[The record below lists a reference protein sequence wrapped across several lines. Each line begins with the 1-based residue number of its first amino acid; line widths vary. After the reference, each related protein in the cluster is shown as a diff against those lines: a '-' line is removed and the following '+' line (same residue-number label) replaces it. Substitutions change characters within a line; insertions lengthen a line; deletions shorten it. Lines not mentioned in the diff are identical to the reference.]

1 MSNDRADEG
10 YRTDPDPDSTTGLE
24 PGGGVAPGET
34 PPMSGSTSEGN
45 GRQPSPRERQTPVV
59 LLVFTVLAVL
69 LAVLVLVWAAT
80 RLSL

>member
-1 MSNDRADEG
+1 M
-10 YRTDPDPDSTTGLE
+10 DPDPAGTTGLE

-45 GRQPSPRERQTPVV
+45 GRQPSPRGRQGPV
-59 LLVFTVLAVL
+59 LLIVLTVGAVL

-80 RLSL
+80 RLSM